1 MSQAGILSDKTSG
14 AANIETITGNSGGAV
29 GPDGSFNINLL
40 GSGAVTVTGSP
51 GTNTL
56 TITVTGGGLTWTDIT
71 GATQTLAI
79 NNGYVTDRGG
89 GVAYTLPA
97 TATEGDIIRISGK
110 LGAWTI
116 AQNANQQINVGSV
129 SSTLGVGGSVAST
142 DVGDCIEMLCTTTGA
157 STIWRSISYVGNLTV
172 T

>member
-1 MSQAGILSDKTSG
+1 MSQLFVKDNSS
-14 AANIETITGNSGGAV
+14 AAPDIETITGNSGGAV

-40 GSGAVTVTGSP
+40 GSGAVLVTGSP

-56 TITVTGGGLTWTDIT
+56 TITVTGGGLSWTDVT
-71 GATQTLAI
+71 GATQTLVI

-97 TATEGDIIRISGK
+97 SGTEGDIIRISGK
-110 LGAWTI
+110 LGSWSI

-142 DVGDCIEMLCTTTGA
+142 DVGDCIELLCTTTGA
-157 STIWRSISYVGNLTV
+157 STIWRAISYVGNLTV

>member
-1 MSQAGILSDKTSG
+1 MSQSG
-14 AANIETITGNSGGAV
+14 QAVGSGTISPDVEKLTGNTGGAV
-29 GPDGSFNINLL
+29 GPDASFNINVL

-142 DVGDCIEMLCTTTGA
+142 DVGDCIELLCTTTGA
-157 STIWRSISYVGNLTV
+157 STIWRAISYVGNLTV